1 MPLTSLELRGFWL
14 FDRIRFDFDPRVNLF
29 VGPNNSG
36 KTTVLLALAGGA
48 VRGGSFPDKIARPDA
63 LAKVEW
69 EYGSP
74 PARAACA
81 YTARGPQD
89 RDDHADTPAK
99 GTWTMFVPALRL
111 STDYRSRGPG
121 RMARDDDEETWPQRG
136 ESWTSDREIIDRI
149 IDLDYLSHLKRKPAM
164 RKALDRAADLAGR
177 ITEGFP
183 IEFVGV
189 DSEHGGFFPRF
200 KTPDGEMPLNVLSQ
214 GTQSILQWCYQVT
227 IGYSEFYDF
236 PDGLDDKPGILIID
250 EIDAHLH
257 PSWQRRIL
265 PALTKMFPSLQIFCA
280 AHSPMTMAGLR
291 AGQVQLLKR
300 DEKGRVTVSRNE
312 TDILGWTVDEIY
324 SGFMGVEPT
333 DLETAGNLEKLRALR
348 RKATKLTGPETKE
361 LERLR
366 GIVGKNLSEGPSAAN
381 IEVLA
386 EDMRRRARQQKERA
400 ATRPVRGAK

>member
-1 MPLTSLELRGFWL
+1 
-14 FDRIRFDFDPRVNLF
+14 
-29 VGPNNSG
+29 
-36 KTTVLLALAGGA
+36 
-48 VRGGSFPDKIARPDA
+48 
-63 LAKVEW
+63 
-69 EYGSP
+69 
-74 PARAACA
+74 
-81 YTARGPQD
+81 
-89 RDDHADTPAK
+89 
-99 GTWTMFVPALRL
+99 
-111 STDYRSRGPG
+111 
-121 RMARDDDEETWPQRG
+121 MARDDDEETWPQRG

-149 IDLDYLSHLKRKPAM
+149 IDLDYLSHLKRKPAI

-265 PALTKMFPSLQIFCA
+265 PALTQMFPSLQIFCA
-280 AHSPMTMAGLR
+280 AHSPMTLAGLR

-300 DEKGRVTVSRNE
+300 DEQGHVTVSRNE

-324 SGFMGVEPT
+324 SGFMGVDPT
-333 DLETAGNLEKLRALR
+333 DLETVENLEKLRTLR
-348 RKATKLTGPETKE
+348 RKRGELTASERTE
-361 LERLR
+361 MERLR
-366 GIVGKNLSEGPSAAN
+366 TAVGRDLSEGLWAEHVE
-381 IEVLA
+381 ILA
-386 EDMRRRARQQKERA
+386 EEMRRRARQQKGRA
-400 ATRPVRGAK
+400 TTRQVRGAK